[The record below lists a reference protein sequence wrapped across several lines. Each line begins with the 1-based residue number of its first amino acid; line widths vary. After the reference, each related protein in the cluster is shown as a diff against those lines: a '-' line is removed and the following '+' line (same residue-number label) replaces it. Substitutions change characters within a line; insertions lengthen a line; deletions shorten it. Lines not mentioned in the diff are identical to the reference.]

1 MAGAARR
8 LGSLALGGLAGG
20 ASVNSR
26 GITIAAYVATTA
38 VLVLLYIAGLT
49 RRLGLVP
56 LGELM
61 DAVGSSRSGRLALI
75 VCWAWLGWHFLAR

>member
-20 ASVNSR
+20 ASVTSR
-26 GITIAAYVATTA
+26 AITIAAYVATAA
-38 VLVLLYIAGLT
+38 VLVLLYIAGRA
-49 RRLGLVP
+49 RRLGLAP

-61 DAVGSSRSGRLALI
+61 DAVCSSRSWRLTLI